1 MAYQGNTAYQLDYSQ
16 NTWEVPVG
24 RGLSLHEGGGI
35 DAQVRRQ
42 TSSMAGLVRLV
53 VAATIALALLGVCR
67 VALTVRTVSALQDL
81 SEIESNVSQA
91 LDTRTALQVE
101 RSVLSATDRLQRIAT
116 ENYGMVYAS
125 EVDTI
130 NIQTSATPQGEAS
143 ADAAQSAEEADAL
156 APVA

>member
-1 MAYQGNTAYQLDYSQ
+1 MAYQGNMAYQLDYSQ
-16 NTWEVPVG
+16 ETWEVPVG
-24 RGLSLHEGGGI
+24 RGLSLHEGGGL
-35 DAQVRRQ
+35 DARVRREA
-42 TSSMAGLVRLV
+42 SSVGALVRSAVLV
-53 VAATIALALLGVCR
+53 TLVLALLGAAR
-67 VALTVRTVSALQDL
+67 VALTTQTVSLL
-81 SEIESNVSQA
+81 SDISATERSVSKA
-91 LDTRTALQVE
+91 MDTRTELQVE
-101 RSVLSATDRLQRIAT
+101 RSVLSATDRIQRIAT

>member
-42 TSSMAGLVRLV
+42 TSSMTGFVRLV

-67 VALTVRTVSALQDL
+67 VALTVRTVYRPHPAHCHRKLRHGL
-81 SEIESNVSQA
+81 
-91 LDTRTALQVE
+91 
-101 RSVLSATDRLQRIAT
+101 RLR
-116 ENYGMVYAS
+116 G
-125 EVDTI
+125 
-130 NIQTSATPQGEAS
+130 
-143 ADAAQSAEEADAL
+143 
-156 APVA
+156 

>member
-42 TSSMAGLVRLV
+42 ASSMTGIVRLV

-91 LDTRTALQVE
+91 LDTRTELQVE
-101 RSVLSATDRLQRIAT
+101 RSVLSATDRIQRIAT

-143 ADAAQSAEEADAL
+143 ADAAQSAEETDAL

>member
-42 TSSMAGLVRLV
+42 ASSMTGIVRLV

-91 LDTRTALQVE
+91 LDTRTELQVE
-101 RSVLSATDRLQRIAT
+101 RSVLSATDRIQRIAT